1 MTIKRLSEK
10 VNKCTALIA
19 LQCSFID
26 FTIDAMLIVCLKKI
40 FVPVDIFSIVSPDR
54 ATLKRRAIK
63 EKIFLLE
70 NKTIQVCSYLHIK
83 RILLEVEC

>member
-19 LQCSFID
+19 LQCTFID
-26 FTIDAMLIVCLKKI
+26 FTIDAMLIVCLKKTL
-40 FVPVDIFSIVSPDR
+40 FVPVDIFSIVTPDR
-54 ATLKRRAIK
+54 ASLKRRAIK

-70 NKTIQVCSYLHIK
+70 NETI
-83 RILLEVEC
+83 